1 MKPQD
6 DVQVFLERVGNGYRL
21 LRFESLDGVIL
32 PLLRSILGDS
42 GGEEKE
48 EASLLS
54 LTISSDE
61 ISLIIDEE
69 RYVKHYAELRG
80 SGAIVGTTGMYIV
93 LRVETLIPGLSET
106 GILSR
111 VTKVFAEYDIP
122 VFCLST
128 FLVNYIF
135 IPSEDGAKLERLV
148 LETTE
153 FTLEPL
159 S

>member
-1 MKPQD
+1 MEPQD

-21 LRFESLDGVIL
+21 LRFESLNGVLL
-32 PLLRSILGDS
+32 PLLQSILGNSEREDDD
-42 GGEEKE
+42 
-48 EASLLS
+48 SLLS

-69 RYVKHYAELRG
+69 RFGKYYAELKG

-93 LRVETLIPGLSET
+93 LRVETSVPGLSET

-135 IPSEDGAKLERLV
+135 IPSEDEGKLETLV
-148 LETTE
+148 LENTE

-159 S
+159 R

>member
-1 MKPQD
+1 MEPQD

-21 LRFESLDGVIL
+21 LRFESLNGVLL
-32 PLLRSILGDS
+32 PLLRSILGNSEREDDD
-42 GGEEKE
+42 
-48 EASLLS
+48 SLLS

-69 RYVKHYAELRG
+69 RFGKYYAELKG
-80 SGAIVGTTGMYIV
+80 SGAIVGTTDMYIV
-93 LRVETLIPGLSET
+93 LRVETSVPGLSET

-135 IPSEDGAKLERLV
+135 IPSEDEGKLETLV
-148 LETTE
+148 LESTE

-159 S
+159 R